1 MLIRTMHVQP
11 RGDRCQDPCACVLI
25 AGMSAV
31 LPHLVAKVDE
41 EFRKGNLKEARA
53 AQDTLNK
60 WYLAQCLLHCLC
72 TTIVDA
78 SHSLHATY
86 LC

>member
-1 MLIRTMHVQP
+1 MLICIMHMQP
-11 RGDRCQDPCACVLI
+11 RGDKCQHSCTYVPI

-41 EFRKGNLKEARA
+41 EFRKGNLKEACA
-53 AQDTLNK
+53 AQNTLNT
-60 WYLAQCLLHCLC
+60 WYVILYLLHCLR
-72 TTIVDA
+72 TSIVDA
-78 SHSLHATY
+78 LHSLHVTA